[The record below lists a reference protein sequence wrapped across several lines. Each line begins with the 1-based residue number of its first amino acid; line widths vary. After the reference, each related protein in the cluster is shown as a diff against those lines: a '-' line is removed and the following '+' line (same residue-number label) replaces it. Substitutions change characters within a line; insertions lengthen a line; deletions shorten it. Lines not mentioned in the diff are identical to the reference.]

1 MDSGGKE
8 RQNVTLRFRIQ
19 IIAYV
24 AFYLEDAPS
33 QLHPVI
39 LPETFFYPVVLSISC
54 SNTFSLF
61 LSKVE
66 QQIERNHD
74 YYEFLKQLP
83 PTTQLTV
90 GTFV

>member
-33 QLHPVI
+33 QLHPAI
-39 LPETFFYPVVLSISC
+39 LPETFFYPVENKAEKCFKPI
-54 SNTFSLF
+54 SLF
-61 LSKVE
+61 VYIVK
-66 QQIERNHD
+66 
-74 YYEFLKQLP
+74 LP
-83 PTTQLTV
+83 IKSRKRQ
-90 GTFV
+90 